1 MSVFVVAENR
11 TVEVL
16 FSLVVTFSELLNF
29 TVICEVG
36 GFGVDN
42 RTPELI
48 SVAET
53 SGWLSNFDIDIKVW
67 FQKASSCSSA
77 SDIAVDI

>member
-1 MSVFVVAENR
+1 MSVLVAAENR
-11 TVEVL
+11 TLEVF
-16 FSLVVTFSELLNF
+16 FSLVVTFSELLTF
-29 TVICEVG
+29 TVNREFGC
-36 GFGVDN
+36 FGVDN
-42 RTPELI
+42 GTLEPI

-53 SGWLSNFDIDIKVW
+53 SGWLSKFDIDIEVW